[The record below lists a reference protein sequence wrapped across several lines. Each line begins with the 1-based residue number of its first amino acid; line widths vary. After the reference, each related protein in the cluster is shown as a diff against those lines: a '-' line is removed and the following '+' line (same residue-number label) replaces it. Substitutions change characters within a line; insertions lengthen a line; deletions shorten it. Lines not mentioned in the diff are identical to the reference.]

1 MFFGVE
7 FYDFGIEM
15 FFHKSHIY
23 EVLLAFY
30 KLIQVDGGMIFGVQY
45 STFEL
50 KCFITKL
57 TFISF
62 FLPPTNPFMFV

>member
-30 KLIQVDGGMIFGVQY
+30 KLIEVDGGMIFGVQFY
-45 STFEL
+45 D
-50 KCFITKL
+50 I
-57 TFISF
+57 
-62 FLPPTNPFMFV
+62 

>member
-30 KLIQVDGGMIFGVQY
+30 KLIQERVNH
-45 STFEL
+45 
-50 KCFITKL
+50 TKDWL
-57 TFISF
+57 ALLLARCCIAS
-62 FLPPTNPFMFV
+62 